1 MRFGPRPMK
10 LSELVR
16 SVEYKAFIGQD
27 VECTGISYDS
37 RRVAPGDLFVCVPGY
52 NWDGHA
58 FADDAVK
65 AGAVALIVQRQLAVS
80 VPQVV
85 VPNSREAMALVSLR
99 FYNNPSSRLELYGVT
114 GTNGKTTT
122 THLIR
127 AILEGSGRRCGLIGT
142 IENIIGGQRLPVE
155 HTTPE
160 APDLQRLFH
169 LMSRAGDE
177 ACSMEVSS
185 HALEMHRVTGCQF
198 DVGVFTNLTQDHLD
212 FHGSL
217 DSYRR
222 AKARLFEMLD
232 KDDTAVLNADDP
244 ASEFFA
250 GATTARVVTY
260 GTRASS
266 EFRAEDISISAGS
279 TEYTLISPV
288 YTGRV
293 VVSVSGR
300 FNVYNSL
307 AALAACTAQG
317 VDAKTAIEALRL
329 QKGVPGRFE
338 TVYRG
343 AFSVI
348 VDYAHTPDGLL
359 NVLKSARELT
369 SGRLIV
375 VFGCGGDRDR
385 TKRPIMGKIGTTL
398 ADVAIITSDNP
409 RSEDPEAI
417 IEEVLAGA
425 REGPGEYTCETD
437 RRQAI
442 FSAIRLARE
451 KDVVVIAGKG
461 HETYQIFRD
470 RTIHFDD
477 KEVAREA
484 LEALGI

>member
-1 MRFGPRPMK
+1 MK

-16 SVEYKAFIGQD
+16 FVEHEAFIGQD

-37 RRVAPGDLFVCVPGY
+37 RRVAPGDVFICVPGY
-52 NWDGHA
+52 NRDGHM
-58 FADDAVK
+58 FADEAVK
-65 AGAVALIVQRQLAVS
+65 AGAVALILQRQLDVS

-85 VPNSREAMALVSLR
+85 VPDSRVAMALVSLR
-99 FYNNPSSRLELYGVT
+99 FYDNPSSRLELYGVT

-127 AILEGSGRRCGLIGT
+127 AILELSGRRCGLIGT

-160 APDLQRLFH
+160 APDLQRFFH
-169 LMSRAGDE
+169 LMVRAGDA

-212 FHGSL
+212 FHRSF
-217 DSYRR
+217 DAYRR
-222 AKARLFEMLD
+222 AKARLFEML
-232 KDDTAVLNADDP
+232 KEEDTAVLNADDP

-250 GATTARVVTY
+250 GRTGAHVVTY
-260 GTRASS
+260 GIHESC
-266 EFRAEDISISAGS
+266 EFRAQDISISAGS

-293 VVSVSGR
+293 VLSLSGR

-307 AALAACTAQG
+307 AAIAACTSRG
-317 VDAKTAIEALRL
+317 IDAKTAVEALRL
-329 QKGVPGRFE
+329 KKGVPGRFE
-338 TVYRG
+338 TVYSG

-385 TKRPIMGKIGTTL
+385 TKRPIMGKISTTL